1 MNDLRER
8 AQRPAPWLVSREATD
23 RDIVLSS
30 RVRLARNV
38 EGWRFPHATAADELC
53 TLREQIIGAAAR
65 FAPLDAA
72 QILRMEDLA
81 EIERRFLLER
91 HLISVDLVQYVLG
104 RGLVVTDDESFG
116 LMLNEEDHIRLQSFA
131 AGLGPGQA
139 LQRALAAV
147 TELESELAFA
157 FDPQLGYLTACPT
170 NVGTGMR
177 ASVLLHLPALVLTQD
192 AERVLNSLRR
202 LGYTVRGFY
211 GEGSGV
217 MGALFQISNSATLGR
232 AEEQIVEDLLVH
244 VGKVI
249 ECEREAR
256 SALLERDRVRLE
268 DRVWRSWGVLT
279 HGRLLT
285 TKEAFERLS
294 DVRLGCGT
302 GILPPVDD
310 SVSNTL
316 MMSVQGA
323 HLQVGSGQAMEAPQR
338 DEARAR
344 FVRDQLLRAVER
356 NEER

>member
-170 NVGTGMR
+170 NVGRMNDRFTQR
-177 ASVLLHLPALVLTQD
+177 VRKVLFLARDEAGRLQHDYIGTEHLLLGIIREGEGIAANV
-192 AERVLNSLRR
+192 LRR
-202 LGYTVRGFY
+202 LSLDFDRIQK
-211 GEGSGV
+211 
-217 MGALFQISNSATLGR
+217 A
-232 AEEQIVEDLLVH
+232 
-244 VGKVI
+244 I
-249 ECEREAR
+249 E
-256 SALLERDRVRLE
+256 
-268 DRVWRSWGVLT
+268 
-279 HGRLLT
+279 
-285 TKEAFERLS
+285 
-294 DVRLGCGT
+294 
-302 GILPPVDD
+302 D
-310 SVSNTL
+310 SVT
-316 MMSVQGA
+316 
-323 HLQVGSGQAMEAPQR
+323 APW
-338 DEARAR
+338 AP
-344 FVRDQLLRAVER
+344 
-356 NEER
+356 

>member
-1 MNDLRER
+1 MSSLRER
-8 AQRPAPWLVSREATD
+8 AQHPAPWLIAEEATD

-38 EGWRFPHATAADELC
+38 EGWRFPQVTPADELC
-53 TLREQIIGAAAR
+53 VLREQILGAVER
-65 FAPLDAA
+65 VAPFESA

-91 HLISVDLVQYVLG
+91 HLISADLVQFVLG
-104 RGLVVTDDESFG
+104 RGLVVTEDESHG
-116 LMLNEEDHIRLQSFA
+116 LMLNEEDHIRLQAFA
-131 AGLGPGQA
+131 AGLGP
-139 LQRALAAV
+139 RPALARAMA
-147 TELESELAFA
+147 TMQEFEAELAFA

-192 AERVLNSLRR
+192 ADKVLNSLRR
-202 LGYTVRGFY
+202 LSYTVRGFY

-232 AEEQIVEDLLVH
+232 SEEQIVEDLLVH

-256 SALLERDRVRLE
+256 RALLERDRVRLE
-268 DRVWRSWGVLT
+268 DRVWRSWGALT
-279 HGRLLT
+279 HGRLLS

-294 DVRLGCGT
+294 DVRLGCGLQ
-302 GILPPVDD
+302 ILPWVDD
-310 SVSNTL
+310 AVSNTL
-316 MMSVQGA
+316 MMSVQSA
-323 HLQVGSGQAMEAPQR
+323 HLQVGSGMTMEAPQR

-344 FVRDQLLRAVER
+344 FVREQLIQAVER
-356 NEER
+356 NEE